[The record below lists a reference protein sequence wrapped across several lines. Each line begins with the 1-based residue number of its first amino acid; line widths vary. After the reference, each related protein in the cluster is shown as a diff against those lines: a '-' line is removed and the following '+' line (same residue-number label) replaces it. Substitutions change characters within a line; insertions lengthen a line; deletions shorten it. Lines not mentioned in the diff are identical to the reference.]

1 MSSYID
7 YIVNEDDLLDEITKI
22 AFDSVDTDKSGYI
35 DSRELE
41 KILAQISSDMEAEP
55 PTKEDV
61 KEILKDLDAND
72 NGKIEIDEFKKLVK
86 NILTAL
92 ADK

>member
-1 MSSYID
+1 
-7 YIVNEDDLLDEITKI
+7 
-22 AFDSVDTDKSGYI
+22 
-35 DSRELE
+35 
-41 KILAQISSDMEAEP
+41 MEAEP

>member
-7 YIVNEDDLLDEITKI
+7 YLVNEDDLLDEITKI

>member
-41 KILAQISSDMEAEP
+41 KILAQI
-55 PTKEDV
+55 
-61 KEILKDLDAND
+61 
-72 NGKIEIDEFKKLVK
+72 
-86 NILTAL
+86 
-92 ADK
+92 